1 MISFWLMFDLV
12 YFPFS
17 MTTTGA
23 SFLFFNMITCLVGSA
38 DLIAPRV
45 FALYPV
51 KAIYYISFFFSFLYF
66 IEVLNTDVLLAY
78 R

>member
-1 MISFWLMFDLV
+1 
-12 YFPFS
+12 

-51 KAIYYISFFFSFLYF
+51 KAIYYISFFFSFLYY